1 MKPRRRHRPLQPLPR
16 LHVSPSSAPT
26 RIMIYAK
33 TEAGQQALKDRSL
46 LTPRQRSAFILFDGK
61 RSVSQVLEATAGL
74 GVTSAELVQLV
85 ELGFLTPSQQSL
97 ETAATAAAQAAAMVD
112 RKAGSDAANER
123 YKQAYPIAAQLTGA
137 LGLRGFRLN
146 LAVEGAADV
155 EALLALLPKIR
166 EAVGAGKCSA
176 LEQALKG

>member
-1 MKPRRRHRPLQPLPR
+1 
-16 LHVSPSSAPT
+16 
-26 RIMIYAK
+26 MIYAK

-74 GVTSAELVQLV
+74 GVTPAELVELV
-85 ELGFLTPSQQSL
+85 ELGFLTPSQQSMGKAA
-97 ETAATAAAQAAAMVD
+97 AATAHATAHAAAVVA
-112 RKAGSDAANER
+112 RQEGSDAADDR
-123 YKQAYPIAAQLTGA
+123 YKKAYPLAAQLTGA

-166 EAVGAGKCSA
+166 DAVGAGK
-176 LEQALKG
+176 

>member
-1 MKPRRRHRPLQPLPR
+1 
-16 LHVSPSSAPT
+16 
-26 RIMIYAK
+26 MIYAK

-61 RSVSQVLEATAGL
+61 RSVPQVLEATAGL

-85 ELGFLTPSQQSL
+85 ELGFLTPSQQSI
-97 ETAATAAAQAAAMVD
+97 EKAAAATAHAAAVAARQED
-112 RKAGSDAANER
+112 SDAGNDR
-123 YKQAYPIAAQLTGA
+123 YKKAYPLAAQLTGA

-155 EALLALLPKIR
+155 EALRALLPKIK
-166 EAVGAGKCSA
+166 EAVGAGKCSE
-176 LEQALKG
+176 LEQALRG

>member
-1 MKPRRRHRPLQPLPR
+1 
-16 LHVSPSSAPT
+16 
-26 RIMIYAK
+26 MIYAK

-61 RSVSQVLEATAGL
+61 RSVPQVLEATAGL
-74 GVTSAELVQLV
+74 GVTSEELVQLV
-85 ELGFLTPSQQSL
+85 ELGFLTPSQQSV
-97 ETAATAAAQAAAMVD
+97 EKAAAATARAAAVVTRQED
-112 RKAGSDAANER
+112 SDASNDR
-123 YKQAYPIAAQLTGA
+123 YKKAYPIAAQLTGA

-155 EALLALLPKIR
+155 EALLVLLPKIR

>member
-1 MKPRRRHRPLQPLPR
+1 
-16 LHVSPSSAPT
+16 
-26 RIMIYAK
+26 MIYAK
-33 TEAGQQALKDRSL
+33 TEVGQQALKDRSL

-74 GVTSAELVQLV
+74 GVTPAELVELV
-85 ELGFLTPSQQSL
+85 EMGFLTPSRQSV
-97 ETAATAAAQAAAMVD
+97 EKAAAAIAHAAALVARQED
-112 RKAGSDAANER
+112 SDASNDR
-123 YKQAYPIAAQLTGA
+123 YKQAYPLAAQLTGA

-166 EAVGAGKCSA
+166 EAVGADKCSA